1 MFRAENQRRH
11 QILQAEMRVN
21 LLPDEMMTEGKS
33 MRLIHDLK
41 LVRSQTP
48 SFMLTWTTMHQINE
62 LRPRPLYGVSAEEL
76 KRTNTALT
84 IIFSGIDETVAQAVH
99 ARHVYTHQDI
109 LRNKQFVDMFF
120 LFR

>member
-1 MFRAENQRRH
+1 MFRAANQRRR
-11 QILQAEMRVN
+11 QILQAEMRVY
-21 LLPDEMMTEGKS
+21 LLRDEMTTEGK
-33 MRLIHDLK
+33 
-41 LVRSQTP
+41 
-48 SFMLTWTTMHQINE
+48 WTTMHQINE

>member
-1 MFRAENQRRH
+1 MFRAANQRRN
-11 QILQAEMRVN
+11 QILQAKMRVY
-21 LLPDEMMTEGKS
+21 LWQDEMTTEGKS
-33 MRLIHDLK
+33 MHLIHDLK

-48 SFMLTWTTMHQINE
+48 SFMLTWTTMHQIDE
-62 LRPRPLYGVSAEEL
+62 LSPPLWRSAEEL
-76 KRTNTALT
+76 KHTNTTLT
-84 IIFSGIDETVAQAVH
+84 IIFSGIDETVAQAVR